1 METCFCCPKPRYK
14 RLVDRLFPEDPQTP
28 TPVSA
33 NMDKL
38 LFFAQTSPDHLD
50 NIGEYLALRLRRSL
64 QRERNGHV
72 SVALQVTEKLLS
84 ACDSRK
90 LQLIV
95 DSYLDILHNML
106 ETSNTE
112 LHIMA
117 TNSFVK
123 FAEREEGNTPYHR
136 QYDFLIH
143 RFASLSL
150 TKNVDDADKYHETR
164 MAGLQGLRGVI
175 KKIGRQ
181 DNLQMNIWDLDHMN
195 KIVPPFLFNMHSHSV
210 AQSRESGEIQ
220 PVLEEGDSLGGY
232 SQDSL
237 TELITF
243 AGLSHIDSVL
253 KPILQHF
260 DLNKLWI
267 SDKEFTA
274 GVYVIVVEAMQPPSV
289 QYLIRTPKT
298 PRRQDRYKVVQSL
311 VDHLDTKVKESWE
324 TKQGILGTLSKCV
337 TVAADSSLGP
347 SVLDI
352 FRTLVRHLRI
362 SIETVSEG
370 PSDLTSSLTFQQSIT
385 ITVGEF
391 GGVCRSPSRLSQA
404 RYTGAHQLLCTR
416 GLRGS

>member
-1 METCFCCPKPRYK
+1 MGSSQRTLKHPHLC
-14 RLVDRLFPEDPQTP
+14 
-28 TPVSA
+28 
-33 NMDKL
+33 L
-38 LFFAQTSPDHLD
+38 LIWTSCPDHLD
-50 NIGEYLALRLRRSL
+50 NIGEYLTLRLRRSL

-95 DSYLDILHNML
+95 QLIVDSYLDILHNML

-123 FAEREEGNTPYHR
+123 FTEREEGNTPYHR

-220 PVLEEGDSLGGY
+220 PVVEEGDSLGGY

-274 GVYVIVVEAMQPPSV
+274 GVYVIVVEAMQPSSV
-289 QYLIRTPKT
+289 QYLTQT
-298 PRRQDRYKVVQSL
+298 GSVQGRP
-311 VDHLDTKVKESWE
+311 VAGGPPGCQGELDAKVKE

-337 TVAADSSLGP
+337 AVAADSSLGP

-370 PSDLTSSLTFQQSIT
+370 PSDLTSSLT
-385 ITVGEF
+385 
-391 GGVCRSPSRLSQA
+391 
-404 RYTGAHQLLCTR
+404 R
-416 GLRGS
+416 GLDSGATTGLSVHPLAAQDTQNR

>member
-1 METCFCCPKPRYK
+1 MATCFCCPKPRYK
-14 RLVDRLFPEDPQTP
+14 RLVDGLFPEDPQTP

-150 TKNVDDADKYHETR
+150 TKNVDDADKYHETQ
-164 MAGLQGLRGVI
+164 MAGLQRLRGVI

-181 DNLQMNIWDLDHMN
+181 DNLQMNIWDLGHMN

-220 PVLEEGDSLGGY
+220 PVVEEGDSLGGY

-253 KPILQHF
+253 KPILQ
-260 DLNKLWI
+260 
-267 SDKEFTA
+267 
-274 GVYVIVVEAMQPPSV
+274 
-289 QYLIRTPKT
+289 
-298 PRRQDRYKVVQSL
+298 
-311 VDHLDTKVKESWE
+311 
-324 TKQGILGTLSKCV
+324 
-337 TVAADSSLGP
+337 
-347 SVLDI
+347 
-352 FRTLVRHLRI
+352 
-362 SIETVSEG
+362 
-370 PSDLTSSLTFQQSIT
+370 
-385 ITVGEF
+385 
-391 GGVCRSPSRLSQA
+391 
-404 RYTGAHQLLCTR
+404 
-416 GLRGS
+416 